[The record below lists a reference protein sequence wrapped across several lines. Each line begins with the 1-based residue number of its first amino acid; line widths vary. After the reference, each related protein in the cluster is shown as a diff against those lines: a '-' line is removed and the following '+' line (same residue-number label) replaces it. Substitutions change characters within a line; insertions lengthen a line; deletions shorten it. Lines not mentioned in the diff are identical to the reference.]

1 MLVDDGLSYVGEN
14 RVLLRRWKNHLKK
27 RCDSYAGQW
36 WTKDYNRHFHLHS
49 SALDPTLSK
58 NPGQPLAAHSK
69 CGQCWLKIHNTA
81 RYSLNS
87 NRRSTRT
94 DTLIQ
99 TAKKDSSHVFFVN
112 LTTYKNRI
120 KISKLDQKIS
130 FSEIFAVINS
140 FSVVLF
146 LSFSRVRT
154 ARLDKLNSNRSIV
167 FQKKMFDK
175 LLIFK

>member
-1 MLVDDGLSYVGEN
+1 MDPSHTCQTTCALLLSQNRSETAGDSYDRRLLSINRNKLDPPREGLLN
-14 RVLLRRWKNHLKK
+14 RVIIKN
-27 RCDSYAGQW
+27 Q
-36 WTKDYNRHFHLHS
+36 
-49 SALDPTLSK
+49 
-58 NPGQPLAAHSK
+58 GQPLAAHSR

-99 TAKKDSSHVFFVN
+99 TAKKVSSHVFFVN

-154 ARLDKLNSNRSIV
+154 ARPDKLNSNRPIV

>member
-1 MLVDDGLSYVGEN
+1 MVKFLRTAGHPKGK
-14 RVLLRRWKNHLKK
+14 LLISSK
-27 RCDSYAGQW
+27 DS
-36 WTKDYNRHFHLHS
+36 TKIV
-49 SALDPTLSK
+49 SARP
-58 NPGQPLAAHSK
+58 AHSR

-99 TAKKDSSHVFFVN
+99 TAKKVSSHVFFVN

-154 ARLDKLNSNRSIV
+154 GRPDKLNSNRPIV